1 MKKVL
6 LNLLGVAL
14 ILSMAGVVGAG
25 TLIPNPLDYDADV
38 SSSLIVVTYS
48 VSESYVVNIPDS
60 ITVGTKYN
68 VYLEGPAIIN
78 SDKFLNVYINS
89 TNNWKLIEDLS
100 GNDNPGTPASI
111 PYSLSAKVLIYSD
124 LVQGYGSTQN
134 ILIQSDADEP
144 YKQTLIFTSKAGRD
158 PVASDLTFNLLG
170 TAAHAGTYKDTVTFT
185 VKIQTQGETESAYP
199 PTTQAST

>member
-6 LNLLGVAL
+6 LILLGVAL

-25 TLIPNPLDYDADV
+25 TLIPNPVDHDADV

-68 VYLEGPAIIN
+68 VNLEGPAIIT

-89 TNNWKLIEDLS
+89 TNNWRLIEDVG
-100 GNDNPGTPASI
+100 GNPVTPASI

-124 LVQGYGSTQN
+124 LDEGTGSTQN
-134 ILIQSDADEP
+134 ILIQSDAGEP
-144 YKQTLIFTSKAGRD
+144 YKQTLIFTAKAGRD
-158 PVASDLTFNLLG
+158 PVASDLTFNLIG

-185 VKIQTQGETESAYP
+185 VKIQTKGDTSTAYP
-199 PTTQAST
+199 PTTPAST